1 MEQFFLDLQPAIEKA
16 VQNAMEKIRQETG
29 KEHIY
34 SAALVTDSDC
44 ITLFLAVNTEEAL
57 AKQDKADQT
66 PKRLAELREYWPEE
80 LVGQVADGSFSLKRY
95 IPDEWDYSDGTGS
108 ELNQIS
114 QQLYKYEETLSDV
127 DDEVHGQFQEQFLET
142 VTLALKHYGQRV
154 FLAQKLFALSL
165 CPMMIGQQKL
175 KMPLPGGLIPQNS
188 MSSSRRGQ
196 GCLTDKQMERRMLKI
211 LQKHSPQFFAVCVFT
226 AYNKICW
233 KFLAFINIATYRTT
247 PYSFPSNR

>member
-1 MEQFFLDLQPAIEKA
+1 MEMEQFFLELQPAIEKA
-16 VQNAMEKIRQETG
+16 VQHAMEKIRQETG

-66 PKRLAELREYWPEE
+66 PKRLTELREYWPEE

-142 VTLALKHYGQRV
+142 VTLAFETLRAEGV
-154 FLAQKLFALSL
+154 FGPEIVCF
-165 CPMMIGQQKL
+165 I
-175 KMPLPGGLIPQNS
+175 S
-188 MSSSRRGQ
+188 MSDDDRATEIEDASARRLNTPEQ
-196 GCLTDKQMERRMLKI
+196 YE
-211 LQKHSPQFFAVCVFT
+211 QFQTWTGLF
-226 AYNKICW
+226 NG
-233 KFLAFINIATYRTT
+233 
-247 PYSFPSNR
+247 